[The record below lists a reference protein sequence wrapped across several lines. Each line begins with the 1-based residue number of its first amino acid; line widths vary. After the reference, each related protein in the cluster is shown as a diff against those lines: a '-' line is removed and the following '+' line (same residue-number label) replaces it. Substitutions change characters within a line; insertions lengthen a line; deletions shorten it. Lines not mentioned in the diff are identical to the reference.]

1 MWQGVVKLIIGAWL
15 IISGLITALQSPL
28 NLLIVGFVTAICC
41 FQSAKIWQATVTGI
55 LGIWLFISGLSYF
68 VLGSGHGLIAAW
80 NFLIIGIIILILGI
94 WLLVKPSK
102 ESVTQTSQVK
112 K

>member
-15 IISGLITALQSPL
+15 IISGLIAALQSPL
-28 NLLIVGFVTAICC
+28 NLLIVGFVTAVCC

-80 NFLIIGIIILILGI
+80 NFLIIGIIILVLGI

-102 ESVTQTSQVK
+102 ESVTQTAQVK